1 MKTNLT
7 AHLLFCIMFL
17 PILGEAQLVTISGK
31 VTNSKSGEALENVTV
46 FESVSN
52 IGTITNEKGNFK
64 LSLSTG
70 TLNIEITGSGFKEYS
85 RQFELKSDTTLAV
98 KLIPEIQHKTR
109 HKKQTDIQAN
119 AKTQQ
124 KIP

>member
-1 MKTNLT
+1 ML
-7 AHLLFCIMFL
+7 L

-52 IGTITNEKGNFK
+52 IGTITNESGFFK
-64 LSLSTG
+64 LALATG
-70 TLNIEITGSGFKEYS
+70 KLNIEITGSGFKEYS
-85 RQFELKSDTTLAV
+85 RQFELKSDTTLSV
-98 KLIPEIQHKTR
+98 KLIPEIQHKNR
-109 HKKQTDIQAN
+109 YKKHADIQAN

-124 KIP
+124 KTP